1 MFSPTHKRKYFRHRT
16 EHKGN
21 PYINGP
27 RGARLGRSSGSLGS
41 HWGAQVVRWG
51 PTGALKWLAGGR
63 LGRST
68 GRFVKNNA
76 AVYGSLPYS
85 RVRKPSVQPCTEAFR
100 TAACGSLPYG
110 SFPYRC
116 VRKPSVQLGTEA
128 FRTAVY
134 GRLPYSRVRK
144 HSAQRNTETFRT
156 APPPAL
162 SPT

>member
-85 RVRKPSVQPCTEAFR
+85 RVRKPSVRKLSVQMRAEAFRTAWYGSLPYSRVRTPSVQPCTEAFC
-100 TAACGSLPYG
+100 TAEYGNLPYG
-110 SFPYRC
+110 
-116 VRKPSVQLGTEA
+116 
-128 FRTAVY
+128 
-134 GRLPYSRVRK
+134 
-144 HSAQRNTETFRT
+144 
-156 APPPAL
+156 PPP
-162 SPT
+162 SPQSDLGRGD